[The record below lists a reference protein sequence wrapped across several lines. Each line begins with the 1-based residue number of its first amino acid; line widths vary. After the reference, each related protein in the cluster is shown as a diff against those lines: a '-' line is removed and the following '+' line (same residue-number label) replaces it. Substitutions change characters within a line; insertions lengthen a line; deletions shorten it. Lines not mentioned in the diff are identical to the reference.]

1 MRISYGWLDSAD
13 NPAFVD
19 RSFEISSEN
28 PCLLIGRNG
37 TGKTL
42 AAKITALVRSI
53 TFDNSD
59 VREKSLIELRN
70 IGIDWFRVEL
80 SILLVRFQCDEELD
94 LMTPKE
100 FAYDIIYDETSDEE
114 WYASFDPDANTVP
127 GYYFEYHSFSSEIS
141 AHYGISNIQSSPKLE
156 IGSLLSSQGWLVCD
170 KEDDDSEDYH
180 QAYSS
185 EVSGDFVRVDNL
197 SFPPETFNRNLWS
210 YISVQLYTF
219 NINEMRA
226 QYQNQVIQIIK
237 DLSKKCVDYGDP
249 ELWEYDGTTLIEQRN
264 NSSLFIEIM
273 LKNGAKQFP
282 KLIVKDV
289 VREVPQLDDWKKDH
303 LHDLAILHNTI
314 VEFYGFPLDD
324 FGIGCEM
331 LIDRNEEMEELYP
344 SKTTFSERSEL
355 VMVDKIIHSLSSYDE
370 YEKWLEILPLYVP
383 RYREKSFAFAD
394 FIDDLDLNVE
404 MNNSQKENYL
414 IHYHEY
420 IKKLF
425 DLVSDCFPKYGEFI
439 ECDDKY
445 NILQQSMEKFC
456 SEGFV
461 GRMYV
466 AAIKDKLTGDFLLP
480 DYIEAKKI
488 YSDLYES
495 SLVHLEDLAR
505 IIPNFMLS
513 FWYGFEEDRDLICL
527 YETYKR
533 FFSSEDKESQ
543 KYHDSRY
550 LPQLSEF
557 LMLISNRDFIPSGY
571 RNLLS
576 MILEISA
583 EEEECIL
590 FIDEPEISLHIDWQR
605 KFVEHF
611 SFLLSETRNNSML
624 MIATHS
630 PDVILNHIE
639 NVVNFSYNVID

>member
-13 NPAFVD
+13 NHAFVD
-19 RSFEISSEN
+19 RSFEISSTN

-53 TFDNSD
+53 TFDNND
-59 VREKSLIELRN
+59 LREKSLSELRN
-70 IGIDWFRVEL
+70 IGIDWFRVEISIPMVSFQHDGYDL
-80 SILLVRFQCDEELD
+80 S
-94 LMTPKE
+94 TPNE
-100 FAYDIIYDETSDEE
+100 FAYDLIYDETTDEE
-114 WYASFDPDANTVP
+114 WCASFEDDESSVIP
-127 GYYFEYHSFSSEIS
+127 GYNFEQHSFSSKINV
-141 AHYGISNIQSSPKLE
+141 HYGISNLQSSPELE
-156 IGSLLSSQGWLVCD
+156 IGSLLISQGTLELD
-170 KEDDDSEDYH
+170 KNDEDSWDSH
-180 QAYSS
+180 LGFSS
-185 EVSGDFVRVDNL
+185 EASGNIVRIEDL
-197 SFPPETFNRNLWS
+197 SFPPATFNSNLWF
-210 YISVQLYTF
+210 YISIQLYTF
-219 NINEMRA
+219 NMSEMRG

-237 DLSKKCVDYGDP
+237 DLSKKCITYGDP
-249 ELWEYDGTTLIEQRN
+249 GLWEYDGTILIEQRK

-273 LKNGAKQFP
+273 RKNGTKQFP
-282 KLIVKDV
+282 KLIIKEV
-289 VREVPQLDDWKKDH
+289 VREVPQLDDWKKSQ
-303 LHDLAILHNTI
+303 LNDLARLHNTI
-314 VEFYGFPLDD
+314 VDLYGFPLDD

-331 LIDRNEEMEELYP
+331 LIDRYEEMEELYP
-344 SKTTFSERSEL
+344 SKTRFSEKTEL
-355 VMVDKIIHSLSSYDE
+355 DMVDEIIQSLSNHNAH
-370 YEKWLEILPLYVP
+370 EKWLEILPLYVP
-383 RYREKSFAFAD
+383 RFKDNSFAFSD

-414 IHYHEY
+414 THYHEY

-425 DLVSDCFPKYGEFI
+425 QLVSNCFPRYIEFV
-439 ECDDKY
+439 ECEDKY

-488 YSDLYES
+488 YSDLYDS
-495 SLVHLEDLAR
+495 SLVHLEDLSKL
-505 IIPNFMLS
+505 IPNFMLS
-513 FWYGFEEDRDLICL
+513 FWYGFEEDRDVICL
-527 YETYKR
+527 YETYNR
-533 FFSSEDKESQ
+533 FFASEDKES
-543 KYHDSRY
+543 KEYHDSRY

-583 EEEECIL
+583 GEEECIL

-605 KFVEHF
+605 KFVKHF